1 MTLNFPSAPTNGQ
14 VYEQYTWDATAGIW
28 KNTVVPTS
36 LDDIADVTAPTPA
49 TGDVLTWGGSAWV
62 NEKSVSGENIL
73 YNGAMQV
80 HQRGASR
87 TGTTTTGYYTADRWQ
102 TNLSSAG
109 TWTQTV
115 ENDAPTG
122 SGFRK
127 SFKITCTTA
136 KSTLSS
142 TDALYIVQALEGQDV
157 QRLKKGTS
165 AAESITLSFWV
176 KSNVTGTYV
185 AVLYDNDNNR
195 AVGGTYSISTSATWQ
210 KVSMTMPPDT
220 TGAFDNDNAA
230 SLLVYHY
237 LAAGSSFTS
246 GALPTVWESA
256 LSVNIGAGQ
265 VNLASATSNYWQIT
279 GVQLEA
285 GASES
290 PFNFKSLSQELAEC
304 QRYYYRIPAE
314 GGIRTVSTGYATSA
328 TTLDVYIPFP
338 TTLRTT
344 PAALEQS
351 GTATDYGVRYQN
363 TDANCS
369 AVPTFLSAGT
379 TAANV
384 RFTVA
389 SLLTTGQG
397 GFGRNNANGFLA
409 WSAEL

>member
-1 MTLNFPSAPTNGQ
+1 MPLNFPSSPTNGQ
-14 VYEQYTWDATAGIW
+14 VYEQFTWDAAAGIW

-62 NEKSVSGENIL
+62 NEKSVSGENLL

-80 HQRGASR
+80 HQRGASQ

-142 TDALYIVQALEGQDV
+142 TDALYIAQALEGQDV

-290 PFNFKSLSQELAEC
+290 PFDFKSLSQELTEC
-304 QRYYYRIPAE
+304 QRYYYRTQAGLDHRMP
-314 GGIRTVSTGYATSA
+314 GYARS
-328 TTLDVYIPFP
+328 TTLASVYTPFP
-338 TTLRTT
+338 VTMRAQ
-344 PAALEQS
+344 PSALEQT
-351 GTATDYGVRYQN
+351 GTAGNYGVVYAA
-363 TDANCS
+363 TGAACS
-369 AVPTFLSAGT
+369 AVPTFLSAST
-379 TAANV
+379 DSASST
-384 RFTVA
+384 FTVA
-389 SLLTTGQG
+389 SGLTAGHGIMGYTV
-397 GFGRNNANGFLA
+397 NTTAGFLG